1 MACGKQVRRRARVF
15 ILLVRSS
22 FFLLILFMS
31 VQKLDPDER
40 KEQERLDA
48 KLATQIAF
56 GGGDYGRPNGRR
68 RGLML
73 HSGRV
78 SPEAVEEE
86 EEHLLE
92 KFASNKQEVCKAG
105 SQCDRSVEAR
115 GAGTG
120 GGAQARRECTHD
132 GSTGSFSLVIAIALC
147 VSSSEWMRSILC

>member
-1 MACGKQVRRRARVF
+1 MDV
-15 ILLVRSS
+15 
-22 FFLLILFMS
+22 
-31 VQKLDPDER
+31 DER

-56 GGGDYGRPNGRR
+56 GGGDYGRPSGRR

-73 HSGRV
+73 HGGRV

-105 SQCDRSVEAR
+105 SQCDRSVGEVHVGMFGLFAYKSKMDVGR
-115 GAGTG
+115 G
-120 GGAQARRECTHD
+120 QPSIWIIFTHS
-132 GSTGSFSLVIAIALC
+132 GLL
-147 VSSSEWMRSILC
+147 

>member
-1 MACGKQVRRRARVF
+1 M
-15 ILLVRSS
+15 
-22 FFLLILFMS
+22 FM
-31 VQKLDPDER
+31 QKLDPDER

-73 HSGRV
+73 HGGRV

-105 SQCDRSVEAR
+105 SQCDRSVEA
-115 GAGTG
+115 GCAGTG
-120 GGAQARRECTHD
+120 RG
-132 GSTGSFSLVIAIALC
+132 LVC
-147 VSSSEWMRSILC
+147 RMKMGT